1 MKNIFYAFFLVITL
15 TLSYSCKKKS
25 SDTPINNT
33 SQNFQP
39 TTAGS
44 TWTYATVSNGASASY
59 TLTATSKDTTINAN
73 SYKVF
78 TNSGGPNEY
87 FTKVSSD
94 YYHYSFYEA
103 INQSIELLYVKDN
116 LNVNDT
122 WKQTKNATINGV
134 NGTAELEC
142 VVVEKG
148 ISYLAGGKTYTDV
161 THIKINPTFYALGF
175 KLTNNKADIHYYF
188 ANNVGLI
195 YSSTDLSVAIPL
207 SAPYTY
213 TGTVTLTSSDIK

>member
-1 MKNIFYAFFLVITL
+1 M
-15 TLSYSCKKKS
+15 LSYSCKKKNK
-25 SDTPINNT
+25 DTGNNT
-33 SQNFQP
+33 PQNFQP

-44 TWTYATVSNGASASY
+44 TWTYATVSNGTSSNY
-59 TLTATSKDTTINAN
+59 TLTATSKDTTINSN

-87 FTKVSSD
+87 FGKVSSD
-94 YYHYSFYEA
+94 YYHYSFYAA
-103 INQSIELLYVKDN
+103 INQAIELLYIKDN
-116 LNVNDT
+116 LAVNAN

-142 VVVEKG
+142 VVVEKS

-188 ANNVGLI
+188 ANNIGLI

-213 TGTVTLTSSDIK
+213 AGTVTLTSYNIK

>member
-1 MKNIFYAFFLVITL
+1 MKNIFYAFSLVITL
-15 TLSYSCKKKS
+15 TLSYSCKKKG

-33 SQNFQP
+33 TQNFQP
-39 TTAGS
+39 ATTGS
-44 TWTYATVSNGASASY
+44 TWTYASVSNGVSSSY

-78 TNSGGPNEY
+78 TNSGGQNEY
-87 FTKVSSD
+87 FAKVSSD
-94 YYHYSFYEA
+94 YYHYSFYAA
-103 INQSIELLYVKDN
+103 INQAIELLYIKDN
-116 LNVNDT
+116 LNVNDS
-122 WKQTKNATINGV
+122 WEQTKNATINGV
-134 NGTAELEC
+134 NGTAKLQC

-148 ISYLAGGKTYTDV
+148 ISYLAGGKTYSGV

-175 KLTNNKADIHYYF
+175 QLTNNKADIHYYF
-188 ANNVGLI
+188 ANNIGLI